1 MKNNNN
7 YKDSTSQKGSE
18 QVARKENQGQPYEV
32 IKLGIDWHADH
43 LRVVRMIDE
52 SGPEPA
58 QRFKHEDFLKWVARQ
73 LSLAAKVYTCYE
85 AGAGGYV
92 LHRQLTEK
100 GATNYVVVARK
111 LDPAFKG
118 VQTDRTDARELT
130 QNLDRYVRGNKKAM
144 QVVRVPTPEE
154 EQKRVL
160 SRQRHQICRH
170 RHAVAA
176 QGCSLLLSQ
185 GLRYG
190 HSWWKEQVWK
200 ELLPTLPTW
209 LGEKLATFRRI
220 ILVLN
225 QESKTLDQTLTAAA
239 LSKPRPKGMGALTL
253 ETLSREIC
261 DWKRFHNRKGTGSYA
276 GLTGGVSASSD
287 YQVDLPITKA
297 GNPLVRHL
305 MVELAWRM
313 VYYQPQSKLIQ
324 KWRSILLHPTVHRRL
339 RKRAIVAVARQLT
352 VDIWR
357 WQTGRVTPE
366 QLGWVMMPLSPANN

>member
-7 YKDSTSQKGSE
+7 YKDSTSQNGGE
-18 QVARKENQGQPYEV
+18 QVARKENQGKPYEV

-154 EQKRVL
+154 EQKRAL

-185 GLRYG
+185 GLRYATHLAGREIG
-190 HSWWKEQVWK
+190 HLSSDHSGSEPGEQNPRPDTDGGSTEQTAAQGDGSAHTGNPQPRDLRLEPVQQSQRHGQLRRFDRRRQCQFGLSGGPAHYQGRQPLGAPSDGRTGLADG
-200 ELLPTLPTW
+200 LLSTSEQIDSKMEIDPAQSHRPPPPAQTGHCGRRPAVNRGHLALANRACHPRATW
-209 LGEKLATFRRI
+209 LGDDA
-220 ILVLN
+220 
-225 QESKTLDQTLTAAA
+225 TLTG
-239 LSKPRPKGMGALTL
+239 K
-253 ETLSREIC
+253 
-261 DWKRFHNRKGTGSYA
+261 
-276 GLTGGVSASSD
+276 
-287 YQVDLPITKA
+287 
-297 GNPLVRHL
+297 
-305 MVELAWRM
+305 
-313 VYYQPQSKLIQ
+313 
-324 KWRSILLHPTVHRRL
+324 
-339 RKRAIVAVARQLT
+339 QLT
-352 VDIWR
+352 NSFHA
-357 WQTGRVTPE
+357 P
-366 QLGWVMMPLSPANN
+366 